1 MSNKCPSFIK
11 ENETKYIQIC
21 MQGDTSCEKD
31 YSRQFCGDYH
41 PLNQQTRWDAFPMI
55 LMDHVL
61 TQLGKSQWYFAFDL

>member
-1 MSNKCPSFIK
+1 
-11 ENETKYIQIC
+11 